1 MLWFPIVFRLVMNT
15 QIELKEPV
23 QNIKNFLSLKWKAFI
38 VISMVI
44 IIVNGSYYIFHYLNL
59 SKEYTKQR
67 IEIQEQNIVMLN
79 SVFEKSDKQLQNMA
93 NLIPE
98 LNGIKDF
105 IDNIGEIAKEGNS
118 FQQFDSLQIPYDI
131 NAVAF
136 YDKNAN
142 LIEIPIR
149 ENSINFSNSLLIG
162 MVKQVNATFQPGGV
176 VICDSLCVQASVV
189 PYLSKESQVSSI
201 VVFSSIA
208 DSLLDFSKL
217 SNKDIA
223 VIGELRDEDEIRSL
237 PMWSKNIEALTHFNR
252 LINYVFKLSSDHVF
266 NELESSPIEYSF
278 EGVTYENSIL
288 PLGLITKSED
298 IHLLIIDDVTE
309 ELAEMAVVARESLN
323 IAILALL
330 SSELALLFLLWNPL
344 SRLRFMSTI
353 FPLLAEGKYK
363 QVRDNIARNI
373 SEGDRFVDEIDLVN
387 HAAYKLSHQLE
398 ALNNDVT
405 HYTHS
410 LAENMEKLGAERD
423 FTNFLL
429 QTAQVIIVTTNR
441 RGQIVQSNMY
451 ATNLLKNGGGKLEGR
466 TFLETFVTVSEHK
479 GFKIS
484 VRNICNQKLKNY
496 RNESSFYAHD
506 GHLRNIAWVHSYLGE
521 ASGDEPIMLSIGTD
535 ITERKEAEKRI
546 SWLANHDPLTGLYNR
561 RYFNEM
567 FENALQQNMRYKR
580 TGALLYLDLDNFKFV
595 NDTLGHQVGDKLIK
609 EVALALK
616 RITRASD
623 IISRIGGDE
632 FAIVIQDIDEPGVTE
647 FCEDL
652 NRRINAVIRPLVVKQ
667 KVSTSI
673 GIAMFPHHGKT
684 VNQLL
689 VNADI
694 AMYQAKG
701 DGKGGWHLFSEKE
714 QAREKIQ
721 HHETW
726 KDRIEHAI
734 EHDRFILYF
743 QPIMNITNRRITHY
757 EVLVRMLDGDGGIQ
771 APLPFISV
779 AENSGL
785 IHKIDMIVVEKTIA
799 EMNILRRRGI
809 NVKLSINLS
818 AFTFSDRKILPTI
831 RKMLNASNINNSNII
846 FEITETAALQD
857 IGAACDL
864 IEDLQKIGVGFAID
878 DFGVGF
884 SSFYYLRELPVD
896 YIKIDGSFI
905 QELARSPDDQ
915 LIVKAMSEVAK
926 GFGKKTIAEYVEDEA
941 SLDILRKYKV
951 DFAQG
956 FHIGEPAKTIKAA
969 EELALAE

>member
-1 MLWFPIVFRLVMNT
+1 
-15 QIELKEPV
+15 
-23 QNIKNFLSLKWKAFI
+23 
-38 VISMVI
+38 
-44 IIVNGSYYIFHYLNL
+44 
-59 SKEYTKQR
+59 
-67 IEIQEQNIVMLN
+67 
-79 SVFEKSDKQLQNMA
+79 
-93 NLIPE
+93 
-98 LNGIKDF
+98 GI
-105 IDNIGEIAKEGNS
+105 
-118 FQQFDSLQIPYDI
+118 
-131 NAVAF
+131 
-136 YDKNAN
+136 
-142 LIEIPIR
+142 
-149 ENSINFSNSLLIG
+149 
-162 MVKQVNATFQPGGV
+162 
-176 VICDSLCVQASVV
+176 
-189 PYLSKESQVSSI
+189 
-201 VVFSSIA
+201 
-208 DSLLDFSKL
+208 
-217 SNKDIA
+217 
-223 VIGELRDEDEIRSL
+223 
-237 PMWSKNIEALTHFNR
+237 
-252 LINYVFKLSSDHVF
+252 
-266 NELESSPIEYSF
+266 
-278 EGVTYENSIL
+278 
-288 PLGLITKSED
+288 ITKSED
-298 IHLLIIDDVTE
+298 VHLLIIDNVTE
-309 ELAEMAVVARESLN
+309 SRAEMAVVARESLN

-344 SRLRFMSTI
+344 SRLRFMATV
-353 FPLLAEGKYK
+353 FPLLAEGKYE

-373 SEGDRFVDEIDLVN
+373 NEGDRFVDEIDLVN
-387 HAAYKLSHQLE
+387 HAAYKLSYQLE
-398 ALNNDVT
+398 TLNNDVT
-405 HYTHS
+405 HYTRS
-410 LAENMEKLGAERD
+410 LAENMEKLAAERD

-429 QTAQVIIVTTNR
+429 QTAQVIIVTTDR
-441 RGQIVQSNMY
+441 LGHIVQTNKY
-451 ATNLLKNGGGKLEGR
+451 ATNLFVNKEGELEGKP
-466 TFLETFVTVSEHK
+466 FVETFVTASDHK
-479 GFKIS
+479 KFMFSIL
-484 VRNICNQKLKNY
+484 NICAQKLKNY
-496 RNESSFYAHD
+496 SNESSFYAHD

-521 ASGDEPIMLSIGTD
+521 APGSAPIMLSIGTD

-567 FENALQQNMRYKR
+567 FENTLQQNLRYKR

-632 FAIVIQDIDEPGVTE
+632 FAIVIQDIDEQGVTE

-652 NRRINAVIRPLVVKQ
+652 NRRINAVIRPIVTKQ

-701 DGKGGWHLFSEKE
+701 NGKGGWHLFSEEE

-726 KDRIEHAI
+726 KDKIEHAI
-734 EHDRFILYF
+734 QCDLFVLYF
-743 QPIMNITNRRITHY
+743 QPIMNIASQRITHY
-757 EVLVRMLDGDGGIQ
+757 EVLVRMLDSDGGIL

-785 IHKIDMIVVEKTIA
+785 IHKIDMIVVEKTISV
-799 EMNILRRRGI
+799 MNTLRRRGI

-818 AFTFSDRKILPTI
+818 AFTFSDRKILPTL
-831 RKMLNASNINNSNII
+831 RKMLETSNINNSNII

-864 IEDLQKIGVGFAID
+864 IEELQKIGVGFAID

-884 SSFYYLRELPVD
+884 SSFYYIRELPVD

-905 QELARSPDDQ
+905 QELARNPDDQ

-926 GFGKKTIAEYVEDEA
+926 GFGKKTIAEYVEDA
-941 SLDILRKYKV
+941 AALDILRK
-951 DFAQG
+951 
-956 FHIGEPAKTIKAA
+956 
-969 EELALAE
+969 

>member
-1 MLWFPIVFRLVMNT
+1 MNT
-15 QIELKEPV
+15 QIKQGESV
-23 QNIKNFLSLKWKAFI
+23 QYLKNFLSLKWKAFI
-38 VISMVI
+38 VISIVI

-59 SKEYTKQR
+59 SKEYKKQR
-67 IEIQEQNIVMLN
+67 LEIQNQNIVMLN

-93 NLIPE
+93 NLIPKINGVKEIIENNEGLSQNSITYLQLDE
-98 LNGIKDF
+98 L
-105 IDNIGEIAKEGNS
+105 
-118 FQQFDSLQIPYDI
+118 QVPYDI

-136 YDKNAN
+136 YDKDARIIELPVNENA
-142 LIEIPIR
+142 
-149 ENSINFSNSLLIG
+149 INFNNALLKSII
-162 MVKQVNATFQPGGV
+162 KQVNRTFQPGSA
-176 VICDSLCVQASVV
+176 VICDNLCVQVSVV
-189 PYLSKESQVSSI
+189 PYLSRKSRVSSI
-201 VVFSSIA
+201 AVFSSIA
-208 DSLLDFSKL
+208 DSLLDFSRL
-217 SNKDIA
+217 SNKDVA
-223 VIGELRDEDEIRSL
+223 VIGDLREKDEIRSL
-237 PMWSKNIEALTHFNR
+237 PMWNKHIEALTHFNR
-252 LINYVFKLSSDHVF
+252 LINYVSKLPRKHTF
-266 NELESSPIEYSF
+266 NEIESSPVEYSL
-278 EGVTYENSIL
+278 EGTTYENMML

-309 ELAEMAVVARESLN
+309 SLSEVAVIARESLN
-323 IAILALL
+323 ISILALL

-344 SRLRFMSTI
+344 SRLRFTATV

-363 QVRDNIARNI
+363 QVRDDISSNIN
-373 SEGDRFVDEIDLVN
+373 EGNRFVDEIDLVN
-387 HAAYKLSHQLE
+387 HAAYKLSYQLE
-398 ALNNDVT
+398 TLNNDVT

-410 LAENMEKLGAERD
+410 LAENMEKLGSERD

-429 QTAQVIIVTTNR
+429 QTAQVIIVTTDR
-441 RGQIVQSNMY
+441 LGKIVQINMY
-451 ATNLLKNGGGKLEGR
+451 ATNLVERGDAKLEGKP
-466 TFLETFVTVSEHK
+466 FVETFVTAGDHK
-479 GFKIS
+479 KFKYSI
-484 VRNICNQKLKNY
+484 RNICAQKLKNY
-496 RNESSFYAHD
+496 SNESSFYAHD

-521 ASGDEPIMLSIGTD
+521 APGDEPVMLSIGTD
-535 ITERKEAEKRI
+535 ITARKEAEKHI

-567 FENALQQNMRYKR
+567 FENALQQNLRYKR

-609 EVALALK
+609 EVALALR

-623 IISRIGGDE
+623 IVSRIGGDE

-652 NRRINAVIRPLVVKQ
+652 NRRINAVIRPLVAKQ
-667 KVSTSI
+667 KVSTST

-701 DGKGGWHLFSEKE
+701 NGKGGWHLFSDQEM
-714 QAREKIQ
+714 AREKIQ

-726 KDRIEHAI
+726 KDKIEHAI
-734 EHDRFILYF
+734 DNNRFVLYF
-743 QPIMNITNRRITHY
+743 QPIMNIANRRITHY
-757 EVLVRMLDGDGGIQ
+757 EVLVRMLDNDGGIQ

-799 EMNILRRRGI
+799 VMRTFRRRGI

-831 RKMLNASNINNSNII
+831 KNMLNTSDINNSNII

-864 IEDLQKIGVGFAID
+864 IEELQKIGVGFAID

-905 QELARSPDDQ
+905 QELARNPDDQ
-915 LIVKAMSEVAK
+915 LIVKAMSEVAN

-941 SLDILRKYKV
+941 SLNILRKYKV
-951 DFAQG
+951 DYAQG
-956 FHIGEPAKTIKAA
+956 FYIGEPKSSIKAS